1 MKPLFWRIGAVAA
14 SAALACCLLGCSSQP
29 TEQQGEAADK
39 EEVALYGVG
48 DTVETDIARF
58 TLDRA
63 ELAIA
68 LENSGAA
75 SVGYG
80 ADGLAD
86 DNYFMPKEYNAEE
99 DADNPYVAAKGN
111 TLVSLTFTAENLD
124 RDFLY
129 LDDSDPEDFFA
140 VEYNGTVYTGDR
152 DLDKNGA
159 LIVRYGVENVN
170 GEGWKDYS
178 HMGMPVTSILMEVG
192 QTSSFKCYIDI
203 PVEIEDLSSPF
214 KITVNLPNSDDE
226 TTPFTFAVNE

>member
-1 MKPLFWRIGAVAA
+1 MKPLFWRMGAVAA

-29 TEQQGEAADK
+29 AEQQEQQGDNAAG
-39 EEVALYGVG
+39 ETEVATYSVG

-86 DNYFMPKEYNAEE
+86 DNYFMPMEYNAEE
-99 DADNPYVAAKGN
+99 DASNPFVAPKGH

-124 RDFLY
+124 RAFVE
-129 LDDSDPEDFFA
+129 LDDGNAEKFFA
-140 VEYNGTVYTGDR
+140 IEYDGQTYTGSGSDGP
-152 DLDKNGA
+152 NA
-159 LIVRYGVENVN
+159 IEVRYGVANKN
-170 GEGWKDYS
+170 GEGWKSYS
-178 HMGMPVTSILMEVG
+178 VSNILMGAGE
-192 QTSSFKCYIDI
+192 TSSFKCYIDF
-203 PVEIEDLSSPF
+203 PAEIEDLSSPF
-214 KITVNLPNSDDE
+214 KLTVNLPNSDDE
-226 TTPFTFAVNE
+226 TTPFTFVVNE